1 MWAQFRPHLLLW
13 IAPNEGLQQQAHL
26 GFALQGIE

>member
-13 IAPNEGLQQQAHL
+13 IAPNEGLQQQV